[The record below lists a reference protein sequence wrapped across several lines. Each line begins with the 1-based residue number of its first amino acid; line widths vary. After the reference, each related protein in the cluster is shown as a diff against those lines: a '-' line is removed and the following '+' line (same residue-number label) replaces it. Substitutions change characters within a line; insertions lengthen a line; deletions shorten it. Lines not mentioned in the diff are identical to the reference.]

1 MQAGMTD
8 KPLLRVLHGEALW
21 PPPIWLMRQAGRYLP
36 EYRAARAQVRDLVVA
51 FTSPDLATD
60 ITLQPIR
67 RYGMDAAILYSD
79 ILILPW
85 ALGHGLEFRESVGP
99 IMPKLRDQAGLDA
112 LEPAGFADRVAPVIE
127 TVRRVTAALRDHH
140 PATALI
146 GFAGAPFT
154 VACYMVEGGGSRD
167 HAEVRG
173 LAYRDPALFARLID
187 RLTEATIDYLAW
199 QAEAGAEALMLFD
212 SWAGVLPPTLFA
224 AHVTGPAIRIAAALR
239 ARCPG
244 IPLIGFPRLAGSQLA
259 AYAAQAGLD
268 AVGMDTAT
276 DPVWASTAI
285 DRRIA
290 LQGNLDPLLL
300 VAGGEALAAEAL
312 ALRGALRDRPHIFN
326 LGHGIVPETPPAHVG
341 QLVDLVRSA

>member
-1 MQAGMTD
+1 
-8 KPLLRVLHGEALW
+8 
-21 PPPIWLMRQAGRYLP
+21 
-36 EYRAARAQVRDLVVA
+36 
-51 FTSPDLATD
+51 
-60 ITLQPIR
+60 
-67 RYGMDAAILYSD
+67 
-79 ILILPW
+79 
-85 ALGHGLEFRESVGP
+85 
-99 IMPKLRDQAGLDA
+99 MPKLRDQAGLDA

-212 SWAGVLPPTLFA
+212 SWAGVLPPTQFR

-259 AYAAQAGLD
+259 AYARAAGLD

-276 DPVWASTAI
+276 DPAWAAAAI
-285 DRRIA
+285 DRTIA

-300 VAGGEALAAEAL
+300 VAGGEALAEEAL
-312 ALRGALRDRPHIFN
+312 GLMAALRGRPHIFN
-326 LGHGIVPETPPAHVG
+326 LGHGIVPQTPPENVG
-341 QLVDLVRSA
+341 RLVDLVRAG

>member
-1 MQAGMTD
+1 
-8 KPLLRVLHGEALW
+8 
-21 PPPIWLMRQAGRYLP
+21 
-36 EYRAARAQVRDLVVA
+36 
-51 FTSPDLATD
+51 
-60 ITLQPIR
+60 
-67 RYGMDAAILYSD
+67 
-79 ILILPW
+79 
-85 ALGHGLEFRESVGP
+85 
-99 IMPKLRDQAGLDA
+99 MPKLRDQAGLDA

-224 AHVTGPAIRIAAALR
+224 AYVTGPAIRIAAALR

-259 AYAAQAGLD
+259 AYAARAGLD

-285 DRRIA
+285 DHRIA

-300 VAGGEALAAEAL
+300 VAGGEALSHEAL
-312 ALRGALRDRPHIFN
+312 ALRGALRGRPHIFN
-326 LGHGIVPETPPAHVG
+326 LGHGIVPETPTAHVG
-341 QLVDLVRSA
+341 QLVDLVRTA